1 MKNILEYYYH
11 FANISLHY
19 SDGVYYFEK
28 EGQFYIL
35 KEIKRQMNEIMQIY
49 QLLLRFPS
57 FYHKI
62 ILNKDGSIVT
72 GVDQKSYI
80 LLRILE
86 KNKNKIS
93 MEQFLSKEK
102 IIVDRKAYSL
112 LYRLNWGE
120 LWAQKVDYFEYQM
133 SHIEKKYPLLS
144 ASIFYY
150 IGLAE
155 NAISYVEDTNF
166 REKKEMQDTSVISH
180 IRMYADVS
188 ITEFYD
194 PLSII
199 LDHPARDVA
208 GYLKGLFFDNS
219 YQLEEIEYF
228 LKNLSFSKYGY
239 RLLFARLLYPSYY
252 FDLYEQI
259 ILGLKEEKEIKRII
273 KQSEAYRDYLRQI
286 YLYINKIVEIPKVDW
301 I

>member
-1 MKNILEYYYH
+1 ML
-11 FANISLHY
+11 F
-19 SDGVYYFEK
+19 
-28 EGQFYIL
+28 
-35 KEIKRQMNEIMQIY
+35 R
-49 QLLLRFPS
+49 S